1 MVNEINFGG
10 KKNISCIEKLII
22 FMMVNLKLW
31 NKWWI
36 LKLVVVGL
44 LLLIIGFK
52 GVFWKVWYLVLKIF
66 LFINVFIEFSFGGFF
81 KIFVLCLLWKG
92 NVGFFLKFDN

>member
-1 MVNEINFGG
+1 
-10 KKNISCIEKLII
+10 
-22 FMMVNLKLW
+22 MMVNLNLWNKFW

-66 LFINVFIEFSFGGFF
+66 LYINVFIEFSFGGFF
-81 KIFVLCLLWKG
+81 KIFVCLLCKG
-92 NVGFFLKFDN
+92 NEGFFLKFDN